1 MDSLIKRL
9 QDAESGSRE
18 LDALIALAIGG
29 YSMWKSKHGYWNID
43 GPDGERL
50 TCEGRDPG
58 LVFDPATGARLAEE
72 SPPMSWIYGA
82 KFGEVTTSLDAIVA
96 LIGEKLP
103 LPITWGVQQFANG
116 KYEAHI
122 ESHEGKFLISG
133 DMEIYDIAPTPALA
147 LCVVLLQ
154 ALQSQEPTP

>member
-18 LDALIALAIGG
+18 LDADIALSLIPKFSG
-29 YSMWKSKHGYWNID
+29 WIKHPNLKPDSPAWMLGELWPSLDEFNYWLM
-43 GPDGERL
+43 GSHGA
-50 TCEGRDPG
+50 
-58 LVFDPATGARLAEE
+58 PAEYAP
-72 SPPMSWIYGA
+72 S
-82 KFGEVTTSLDAIVA
+82 VTTSLDAIVA

-103 LPITWGVQQFANG
+103 LPVTWGVQQFANG

-133 DMEIYDIAPTPALA
+133 DMEVYDIAPTPALA